1 MLKKKNQLRS
11 LVAVALACITPGFAQ
26 SNNPTTFTPG
36 NLVLSRS
43 VYSAPASAVIVGQQL
58 PPICGASASCTGKA
72 TNDGTYPNVFNNA
85 VPDGSFGITSPIFL
99 DQLTTTGTLL
109 STFAV
114 PTSVLVT
121 SFSSKSEVALN
132 LSSDRKYLTFMGYVA
147 PVNTL
152 DVSNSNTPGVIDPTN
167 PVGTAFYRAVG
178 QLDAFG
184 DLTVTNT
191 NAYSGNNGRAAFLAN
206 GFYYTVGNSNN
217 GSGTPANVVA
227 SAGAQLVTPGTIPGA
242 PTEAGSFS
250 ITEYGYAADKAGKD
264 NNFRGLTIYNNTEY
278 VSKGSGSNGIN
289 TVYQVGNA
297 GTLATPSNIPV
308 PITIL
313 PGFPTTLAKA
323 AGAANPFGLFFANPT
338 TLYVADE
345 GDGTTADAASSTN
358 AGLQKWILNTGTGI
372 WSRAYVLQNGLNLG
386 VQYSVPNYP
395 TALNPATDGL
405 RNITGQVNPNGTVT
419 IWAVTSTISASG
431 DQGAD
436 PNKLVS
442 ITDVLANTDPTVAA
456 SEPFTDVR
464 DAQYGEVL
472 RGVSFTPGTV
482 EPAPVTFNGI
492 DSTTK
497 GDWTGK
503 YGSGGYIIPNGKSS
517 PLSYTTFSETG
528 GFAFTY
534 ANNTLD
540 PRALQMSPGSSTGI
554 ASAFTDY
561 YNTGFSLNV
570 NLNDGK
576 SHSVSLYLLDWD
588 TTQRVETITISDA
601 STGVVYNTETFSN
614 FNGGI
619 WANYTMTGNLKIT
632 VTPMAAPGAAVSG
645 VFFN

>member
-1 MLKKKNQLRS
+1 M
-11 LVAVALACITPGFAQ
+11 
-26 SNNPTTFTPG
+26 
-36 NLVLSRS
+36 
-43 VYSAPASAVIVGQQL
+43 
-58 PPICGASASCTGKA
+58 
-72 TNDGTYPNVFNNA
+72 
-85 VPDGSFGITSPIFL
+85 
-99 DQLTTTGTLL
+99 
-109 STFAV
+109 
-114 PTSVLVT
+114 
-121 SFSSKSEVALN
+121 
-132 LSSDRKYLTFMGYVA
+132 
-147 PVNTL
+147 
-152 DVSNSNTPGVIDPTN
+152 
-167 PVGTAFYRAVG
+167 
-178 QLDAFG
+178 
-184 DLTVTNT
+184 
-191 NAYSGNNGRAAFLAN
+191 
-206 GFYYTVGNSNN
+206 
-217 GSGTPANVVA
+217 
-227 SAGAQLVTPGTIPGA
+227 
-242 PTEAGSFS
+242 
-250 ITEYGYAADKAGKD
+250 
-264 NNFRGLTIYNNTEY
+264 
-278 VSKGSGSNGIN
+278 
-289 TVYQVGNA
+289 
-297 GTLATPSNIPV
+297 
-308 PITIL
+308 
-313 PGFPTTLAKA
+313 
-323 AGAANPFGLFFANPT
+323 
-338 TLYVADE
+338 
-345 GDGTTADAASSTN
+345 
-358 AGLQKWILNTGTGI
+358 
-372 WSRAYVLQNGLNLG
+372 QNGLNLG

-456 SEPFTDVR
+456 KETFTDVR

-482 EPAPVTFNGI
+482 TPAPVTFNGI

-497 GDWTGK
+497 GAWTGK

-517 PLSYTTFSETG
+517 PLSYTTFSEAG
-528 GFAFTY
+528 GFPYTY
-534 ANNTLD
+534 ANSTLD

-561 YNTGFSLNV
+561 YNTGFTFNV

-632 VTPMAAPGAAVSG
+632 VTPMAAPSAVVSG

>member
-1 MLKKKNQLRS
+1 MFKKKDQFRS

-26 SNNPTTFTPG
+26 SNNPTAFTPG

-43 VYSAPASAVIVGQQL
+43 VYSAPASAVTVGQQL
-58 PPICGASASCTGKA
+58 PPVCGASATCSGKA
-72 TNDGTYPNVFNNA
+72 VNDGTYPNVFNNA
-85 VPDGSFGITSPIFL
+85 GPDGSFGITSPIFL

-121 SFSSKSEVALN
+121 SFSSKSEIALN

-178 QLDAFG
+178 QLDSYG
-184 DLTVTNT
+184 NLTLTDT

-217 GSGTPANVVA
+217 GSGTPANVVG
-227 SAGAQLVTPGTIPGA
+227 SAGAQLVTPGTTQPV

-278 VSKGSGSNGIN
+278 VTKGSGSNGIN
-289 TVYQVGNA
+289 TVYQVGTA

-323 AGAANPFGLFFANPT
+323 AGAANPFGLFFANAT

-345 GDGTTADAASSTN
+345 GDGTTANAATSTN
-358 AGLQKWILNTGTGI
+358 AGLQKWILNTGTGT
-372 WSRAYVLQNGLNLG
+372 WSRAYVMQNGLKLG
-386 VQYSVPNYP
+386 QQYSVPNYP

-419 IWAVTSTISASG
+419 VWAVTSTLSASG

-456 SEPFTDVR
+456 SETFTDVR

-482 EPAPVTFNGI
+482 TPAPVTFNGI

-503 YGSGGYIIPNGKSS
+503 YGSGGYIIPNGISS
-517 PLSYTTFSETG
+517 PLSYTTFSVAG
-528 GFAFTY
+528 GFPYTY
-534 ANNTLD
+534 ANDTLD
-540 PRALQMSPGSSTGI
+540 PRALQTSPGSSMGI

-588 TTQRVETITISDA
+588 TTQRVETVTISDA
-601 STGVVYNTETFSN
+601 SSGVVYNTETFSN
-614 FNGGI
+614 FNGGV